1 MMKIDGIS
9 STSTHH
15 FYSATLGILYIYKL
29 KEQLIVSLPG
39 VILNGGPKA
48 SSLLNIPEAR
58 TFHHEYNSLACTLE
72 IVDDVFAAIDH
83 IHQHGRHANISWWK
97 STFQILLIVC
107 IHICLKGSMHF
118 IYWSIF
124 HLLFTKWFSCKLA
137 VHTLIVLLRKIMKL
151 LKFSY
156 VKLTGKGTYWPGQSS
171 SFLLHSFKLLPFY

>member
-29 KEQLIVSLPG
+29 KEQLIVSFPG

-83 IHQHGRHANISWWK
+83 IHQHGRHANIS
-97 STFQILLIVC
+97 
-107 IHICLKGSMHF
+107 
-118 IYWSIF
+118 
-124 HLLFTKWFSCKLA
+124 
-137 VHTLIVLLRKIMKL
+137 
-151 LKFSY
+151 
-156 VKLTGKGTYWPGQSS
+156 
-171 SFLLHSFKLLPFY
+171 